1 MTKTSR
7 RSWRSA
13 PVKRLPRA
21 VRLVPDET
29 LRSYLARLAKAN
41 HLKSDD
47 LRLHLAPDLTPT
59 SRTAHTWLESLAI
72 ASGASIDVLCYAL
85 PELRDQHPALHL
97 LSLRGRT
104 IAGKPNT
111 LGFAC
116 RRCMAARGIFTPV
129 ERWTRHEHNVCVRHQ
144 LWIGRGLVQADAQ
157 FSVAALPEIVR
168 AQSWHLRLLRRHG
181 RSWVYRAFLDADMI
195 RSRWMAYKLWHTVAE
210 RRQRALT
217 TQPLWRGH
225 PATHA
230 ALYPEV
236 VGLTSLLA
244 SIYWRQRTLT
254 DDVHEL
260 DRFYAAVHSRVVPDY
275 QPTGYRDHLV
285 RWISDQRKL
294 YDLAGLLDL
303 VHTDTPRETIEST
316 PWKA

>member
-1 MTKTSR
+1 MTTTST

-13 PVKRLPRA
+13 PVKRLPRT

-41 HLKSDD
+41 HLKADD

-59 SRTAHTWLESLAI
+59 SRTAHTWLESLAL

-104 IAGKPNT
+104 IAGKPNA

-116 RRCMAARGIFTPV
+116 RHCMAAQGIFTPV
-129 ERWTRHEHNVCVRHQ
+129 ERWVRHEHNVCLRHQ
-144 LWIGRGLVQADAQ
+144 LWIGRGLVHPNYQ
-157 FSVAALPEIVR
+157 FSVAVCPEILH

-181 RSWVYRAFLDADMI
+181 RSWVYRAYLDADLI
-195 RSRWMAYKLWHTVAE
+195 RERWCGYKLWHDAFEV
-210 RRQRALT
+210 RQHALT
-217 TQPLWRGH
+217 ASSKPLWRGH
-225 PATHA
+225 PAARA

-236 VGLTSLLA
+236 VGLASLLA

-260 DRFYAAVHSRVVPDY
+260 DRFYAFVHDRVVPGY

-303 VHTDTPRETIEST
+303 VHNDTPCEVF
-316 PWKA
+316 